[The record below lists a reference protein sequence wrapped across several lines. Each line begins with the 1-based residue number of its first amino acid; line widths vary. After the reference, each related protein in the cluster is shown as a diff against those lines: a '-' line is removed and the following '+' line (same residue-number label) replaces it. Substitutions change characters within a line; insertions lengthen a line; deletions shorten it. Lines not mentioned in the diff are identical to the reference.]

1 MLNSVREE
9 YRFNSLLPE
18 MHKRCTEKLPLF
30 VDKVKELVCELVL
43 AINRYLVILRCNTA
57 IEYVIELAA
66 YYRLI

>member
-43 AINRYLVILRCNTA
+43 GNKPIFSYIAM
-57 IEYVIELAA
+57 
-66 YYRLI
+66 